1 MKPKTYYQVLTT
13 DEYQCPT
20 IHSWSTSKVEAEK
33 ELKDAEQ
40 FWPEQDFWI
49 EEGTEHIRH
58 KCRGCEDPDA
68 VEMYDAHGITTGY
81 WCDDCY
87 ENNYPYRKDFY
98 PTMETHGFGDRLEDD
113 Y

>member
-1 MKPKTYYQVLTT
+1 
-13 DEYQCPT
+13 
-20 IHSWSTSKVEAEK
+20 
-33 ELKDAEQ
+33 
-40 FWPEQDFWI
+40 
-49 EEGTEHIRH
+49 
-58 KCRGCEDPDA
+58 
-68 VEMYDAHGITTGY
+68 MYDAHGITTGY